1 MPESKR
7 TYEAESASDFPLR
20 LKKSGSTSLPKRP
33 DKRRAP
39 ARPEPDPTQNVDLVM
54 RLIDHLKNL

>member
-7 TYEAESASDFPLR
+7 TYEAESGGDFPLR
-20 LKKSGSTSLPKRP
+20 LKKSGSPSLPKRP
-33 DKRRAP
+33 DKRRSP
-39 ARPEPDPTQNVDLVM
+39 SRPEPDPAQNVDVVM